1 MPTSPRHA
9 YGEGM
14 LAIVWEFVVK
24 EECIPAFRRAYGPTG
39 DWSALFR
46 QHPGYE
52 GTTLLQDSTLRARFV
67 TIDLWEN
74 ETLFKQMQ
82 RSSQREYARLDALFS
97 EFSVSERELGI
108 FHSL

>member
-24 EECIPAFRRAYGPTG
+24 EECIPAFRRACGPTG

-52 GTTLLQDSTLRARFV
+52 GTTLLQDSTLRAVRNDRPLGERDAV
-67 TIDLWEN
+67 QADAA
-74 ETLFKQMQ
+74 KQPTGI
-82 RSSQREYARLDALFS
+82 RSSRR
-97 EFSVSERELGI
+97 SV
-108 FHSL
+108 